1 MKIDKRNKTI
11 LLGAIAAIF
20 LVIVVLLYHIST
32 TQKTLYSEVYNVG
45 NGYGYYIKT
54 YDKILIK
61 QSFIPAIQGE
71 KSFVTE
77 KDAQKV
83 ANLVMVKITENES
96 PVVTVNELN
105 NLNIRM

>member
-20 LVIVVLLYHIST
+20 LVIVVSLYHITT
-32 TQKTLYSEVYNVG
+32 TQKTLYSEVFNVG

>member
-1 MKIDKRNKTI
+1 MKIDKHNKTI
-11 LLGAIAAIF
+11 LLGAISAIF

-32 TQKTLYSEVYNVG
+32 TQKTLYSEVFNVG

>member
-20 LVIVVLLYHIST
+20 LVIVVLLDHMST

>member
-20 LVIVVLLYHIST
+20 LVIVVSLYHITT
-32 TQKTLYSEVYNVG
+32 TQKTLYSEVFNVG

-83 ANLVMVKITENES
+83 ANLVMLKITENES

>member
-20 LVIVVLLYHIST
+20 LVIVVSLYHITT

>member
-11 LLGAIAAIF
+11 LLGAISAIF
-20 LVIVVLLYHIST
+20 LVIVVSLYHITT
-32 TQKTLYSEVYNVG
+32 TQKTLYSEVFNVG

>member
-11 LLGAIAAIF
+11 LLGAI
-20 LVIVVLLYHIST
+20 VIDFILLVVLLFQALT
-32 TQKTLYSEVYNVG
+32 TQKPFYSEVFNVG

>member
-20 LVIVVLLYHIST
+20 LVIVVLLYHITT

>member
-1 MKIDKRNKTI
+1 MKIDKHNKTI
-11 LLGAIAAIF
+11 ILEAIAAVF

>member
-1 MKIDKRNKTI
+1 MKIDKHNKTI
-11 LLGAIAAIF
+11 LLGAIAAVF

>member
-11 LLGAIAAIF
+11 LLGALIIDF
-20 LVIVVLLYHIST
+20 IVLVVLLFQALTI
-32 TQKTLYSEVYNVG
+32 QKPLYSEVFNVG

-54 YDKILIK
+54 YDKTLIK
-61 QSFIPAIQGE
+61 QNFIPAIQGE
-71 KSFVTE
+71 KSFVTK

-83 ANLVMVKITENES
+83 ANLVMEKITENES